1 MHRNALTL
9 IYISLFW
16 LGVAVA
22 DESLPQTH
30 LGLGDVEA
38 STLTFQLTGE
48 YVTAIRPEAD
58 NEVELLYDPLS
69 TSSTSTLKAI
79 PTAVYRPESYEAID
93 RARTSSQTEAK
104 SIPIQWHET
113 WVLGPDVTDRHT
125 LRQLAR
131 MSSNAYHLPGQKQ
144 WRDLDPSW
152 NINSSF
158 PFGWDNAE
166 DGFRGFV
173 FQSEDN
179 STVVLSIKGTT
190 LQGPTSRK
198 DKLND
203 NLLFSCCCARVD
215 FSWIFSTVCNCY
227 SWSPLH
233 NRCDDPCLSAALVRE
248 SLFYSIGTKLVRDLR
263 VLYPFANIWL
273 VGHSLGGS
281 LASLLGSTFGLP
293 AVAFEAPGERM
304 AAHRLHLP
312 LPPLNFPSALP
323 RVPVTHVYNNAD
335 PIPQGACT
343 GVASPCAQVG
353 YALETRCHLG
363 KTIVYDTVGRLGWHV
378 GVRNHGIDA
387 LILDVLDAEGPWP
400 DGEAGEEREVP
411 TAREEAECV
420 DCFKWEFGHF
430 KKHPIG

>member
-1 MHRNALTL
+1 MQGSALTL
-9 IYISLFW
+9 ISLLW
-16 LGVAVA
+16 LGVAIA
-22 DESLPQTH
+22 DESLPQTR
-30 LGLGDVEA
+30 LKFGDVKA
-38 STLTFQLTGE
+38 QTLTFQLTGE

-58 NEVELLYDPLS
+58 NEIELLYDPS
-69 TSSTSTLKAI
+69 SDSSTSTLKAI

-93 RARTSSQTEAK
+93 RARYSSRAEAK

-125 LRQLAR
+125 LGQLAR

-152 NINSSF
+152 NINNSF

-215 FSWIFSTVCNCY
+215 FSWIFSTVCDCY

-233 NRCDDPCLSAALVRE
+233 NRCDDPCLSAALIKD

-312 LPPLNFPSALP
+312 LPPPNYPPKLP

-343 GVASPCAQVG
+343 GIASPCAQVG

-363 KTIVYDTVGRLGWHV
+363 KTIVYDTVGRFGWHV
-378 GVRNHGIDA
+378 DVRKHRIDG
-387 LILDVLDAEGPWP
+387 LILDVLDAEGLWP

-430 KKHPIG
+430 KKCPIG